1 MKVYYHN
8 DGGHG
13 WYAIKRKKL
22 ESMGILNNVTG
33 FSYERGGTVYLE
45 EDCDASLFFNALSE
59 EEKQQIKVID
69 SYRDHSPVR
78 GYSRFAK
85 RDLVPKTPLENE
97 LT

>member
-1 MKVYYHN
+1 MKVIYHN

-13 WYAIKRKKL
+13 WYAVKRKKL
-22 ESMGILNNVTG
+22 ESMGILNKVSR
-33 FSYERGGTVYLE
+33 FSFERGGTVYLE

-69 SYRDHSPVR
+69 SYRDRSPIR
-78 GYSRFAK
+78 NYARFS
-85 RDLVPKTPLENE
+85 

>member
-1 MKVYYHN
+1 MKIIYHN

-13 WYAIKRKKL
+13 WYAVKRKKL
-22 ESMGILNNVTG
+22 ETMGILNNVSG
-33 FSYERGGTVYLE
+33 FSYELGETVYLE

-59 EEKQQIKVID
+59 VEKQQIIVID

-85 RDLVPKTPLENE
+85 RNLVPQTSLEVE
-97 LT
+97 LS

>member
-1 MKVYYHN
+1 MKIIYHN

-13 WYAIKRKKL
+13 WYAVKRKKL
-22 ESMGILNNVTG
+22 ETMGILNNVSG
-33 FSYERGGTVYLE
+33 FSYERGETVYLE

-59 EEKQQIKVID
+59 TEKQQIKVID
-69 SYRDHSPVR
+69 SYQDRSPVR
-78 GYSRFAK
+78 GYSRFTK